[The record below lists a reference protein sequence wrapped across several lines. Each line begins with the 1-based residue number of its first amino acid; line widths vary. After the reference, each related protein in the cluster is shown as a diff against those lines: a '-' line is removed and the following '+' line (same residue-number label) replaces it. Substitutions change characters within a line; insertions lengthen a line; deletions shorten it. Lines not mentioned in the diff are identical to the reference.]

1 MRIQLKGMSFRM
13 ESGNIAF
20 CNGEEEK
27 VFVGIV
33 DEEEEKVLHLRAQ
46 RQKGK
51 GYNPY
56 YNVRVY

>member
-1 MRIQLKGMSFRM
+1 M

-20 CNGEEEK
+20 CNAKKEEK

-33 DEEEEKVLHLRAQ
+33 DEEEEKVLHLRSAKT
-46 RQKGK
+46 KGK
-51 GYNPY
+51 RLQSY

>member
-20 CNGEEEK
+20 CNGEEKEK

-33 DEEEEKVLHLRAQ
+33 DEEEEKVLHLREAQ

-51 GYNPY
+51 
-56 YNVRVY
+56 RLQSLLQC